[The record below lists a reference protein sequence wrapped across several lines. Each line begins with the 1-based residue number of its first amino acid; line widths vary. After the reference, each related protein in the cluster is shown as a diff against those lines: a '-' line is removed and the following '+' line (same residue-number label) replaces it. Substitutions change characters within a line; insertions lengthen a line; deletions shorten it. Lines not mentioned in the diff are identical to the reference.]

1 MYTLTENPD
10 GTVDTIVNNSNPE
23 ILLHHQRRMI
33 EIDSNFLGKDATFK
47 FDVIG
52 TDTSNRKIF
61 IESANDYRAVIK
73 DTSQEE
79 GKTIVRVS
87 FKDALSYVGERW
99 MLVSKLFSE
108 DAKNGNL
115 RKVGI
120 SGRPFEIKTPLF
132 FKINQIPELNVVLK
146 SPVIKTSE
154 KINIFILAF
163 TSNVH
168 PLTLSFFNLVL
179 TNNREVFLE
188 AICRHVLFL
197 YNKIMNIKQGLLV
210 TTKPMDIQT
219 KEKIVSVIAKKL
231 NTKIELQEKYDET
244 LLGGFILRIEDQ
256 QIDAIIASKVA
267 RLKNELYA

>member
-1 MYTLTENPD
+1 M
-10 GTVDTIVNNSNPE
+10 NNSKISVRYAKALVESALEKNILPE
-23 ILLHHQRRMI
+23 IKLNIDFFIQCLH
-33 EIDSNFLGKDATFK
+33 
-47 FDVIG
+47 
-52 TDTSNRKIF
+52 
-61 IESANDYRAVIK
+61 
-73 DTSQEE
+73 
-79 GKTIVRVS
+79 
-87 FKDALSYVGERW
+87 
-99 MLVSKLFSE
+99 
-108 DAKNGNL
+108 
-115 RKVGI
+115 
-120 SGRPFEIKTPLF
+120 
-132 FKINQIPELNVVLK
+132 QIPELNVVLK

-256 QIDAIIASKVA
+256 QIDASIASKVA